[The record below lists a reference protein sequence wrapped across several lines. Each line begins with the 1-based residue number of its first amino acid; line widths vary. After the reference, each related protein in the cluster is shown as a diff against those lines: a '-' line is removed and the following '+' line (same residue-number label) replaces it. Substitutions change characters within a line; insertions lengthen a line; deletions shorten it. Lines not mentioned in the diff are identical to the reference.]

1 MDRIMEQP
9 LIHPLPHVALTL
21 ITIRTPGLSSRA
33 SSLYKTTIK
42 ASSGH
47 QGDAGI
53 THSQAMHMIVGDREA
68 SQGHRTELTGNKRW
82 SPCYGLNRVFSLI
95 LNTALIC

>member
-9 LIHPLPHVALTL
+9 LIHPPPHVALTL

-53 THSQAMHMIVGDREA
+53 THSQAMHMIMGDREA
-68 SQGHRTELTGNKRW
+68 SQGHRTEPL
-82 SPCYGLNRVFSLI
+82 SVFSQVMEWPRVTLSPP
-95 LNTALIC
+95 